1 MKGPEALAAAL
12 PGGTAVPGPVVTGAA
27 VGGEDDEFCADAAWV
42 AGAAEAAGGLCVAGC
57 GVTAEGAAVAGGA
70 PLVAGA
76 APAAAP
82 SASGAGCEGCVLGG
96 AAMRACASSAR
107 WMV

>member
-1 MKGPEALAAAL
+1 MKGPEALAAVL

-27 VGGEDDEFCADAAWV
+27 VGGEDDEFCADVWV
-42 AGAAEAAGGLCVAGC
+42 AGAAEAAGALGVAAC

-70 PLVAGA
+70 PLVAGE
-76 APAAAP
+76 APSAAP
-82 SASGAGCEGCVLGG
+82 SASGAGCEGCVLGD
-96 AAMRACASSAR
+96 AATRACASSAR

>member
-1 MKGPEALAAAL
+1 MKGPEALAAVL

-27 VGGEDDEFCADAAWV
+27 VGGEDEEFCADVWV
-42 AGAAEAAGGLCVAGC
+42 ASEAEAAGGFCVAAC

-70 PLVAGA
+70 PLVAGEV
-76 APAAAP
+76 PAAAP

-96 AAMRACASSAR
+96 AATRACESSER

>member
-12 PGGTAVPGPVVTGAA
+12 PGGTAVPGPLVAGAA
-27 VGGEDDEFCADAAWV
+27 VGGEEDEFCMDVWV
-42 AGAAEAAGGLCVAGC
+42 AGAAEAAGGLCVAAC

-70 PLVAGA
+70 PLVAGE

-96 AAMRACASSAR
+96 AARRACASSER